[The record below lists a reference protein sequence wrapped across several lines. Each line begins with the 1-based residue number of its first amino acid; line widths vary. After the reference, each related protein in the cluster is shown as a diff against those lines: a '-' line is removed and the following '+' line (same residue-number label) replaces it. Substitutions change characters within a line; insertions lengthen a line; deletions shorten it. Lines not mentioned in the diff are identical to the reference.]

1 MLDKV
6 TQLVARRV
14 LSNELKLQ
22 KKIGYKLVFKN
33 LPKDWID
40 GYALVGMT
48 LTWHSYG
55 LPIRGLNYFTVGSL
69 KNGLSSRFIMDSD
82 LYQAWLGGYVF
93 QSKKRLYWHSDDY
106 LRLAEADQEGW
117 LRHYGDKAP
126 GMDFGTLKKVDEL
139 IVSGKKAQLFEWV
152 GVTQSDVGNIDHSLL
167 LKVMS
172 DGMAYMMNTLTPG
185 LKLKGKNFI
194 PKISHVTYQELA
206 ISGYMILV
214 NINPTTK
221 AVFFVCMVGDNK
233 PDHLV
238 MKRLIT
244 KHIQLAPI

>member
-1 MLDKV
+1 
-6 TQLVARRV
+6 
-14 LSNELKLQ
+14 
-22 KKIGYKLVFKN
+22 
-33 LPKDWID
+33 
-40 GYALVGMT
+40 
-48 LTWHSYG
+48 
-55 LPIRGLNYFTVGSL
+55 
-69 KNGLSSRFIMDSD
+69 
-82 LYQAWLGGYVF
+82 
-93 QSKKRLYWHSDDY
+93 
-106 LRLAEADQEGW
+106 
-117 LRHYGDKAP
+117 
-126 GMDFGTLKKVDEL
+126 MDFGTLKKVDEL

-221 AVFFVCMVGDNK
+221 AVFYVCMVGDNK